1 MNIKRLYTF
10 FTETIIRRNEEEW
23 PNRGVR
29 MAVRLYKL
37 LYYMV
42 HGLLNHGTL
51 VRSAALT
58 YYTVMSLVPIVAV
71 VFAVVKGFGLADGL
85 IGSLYGLF
93 PQSPEVIDYLVTFA
107 ENALARTRGGVVA
120 VVALLM
126 LFWTIIQVFGSIENA
141 FNNIWEVKTTRS
153 IARQWSDY
161 LAILLIIPVLW
172 AVASAVGRYTD
183 ELLGVD
189 ESWYFTLLSKF
200 LSMLFIW
207 MMFTLFYLIIPNAK
221 VRFRSALTAGI
232 VAGTIF
238 LLFQWGYVYAQKAMT
253 SYNAIYG
260 SFAALPLFLIWIQIS
275 WEILLIG
282 GELSFTHQNI
292 ARFGEEHEWQHVSY
306 DHRRKVVLAT
316 QLLVVRHFR
325 QRGGA
330 MTREEILRELD
341 LPTRI
346 VNDALFQLT
355 AARQLIE
362 VHEGKDEVAAAYAPA
377 YDIAQMTLY
386 GVMQAVEQYGEH
398 ELELD
403 NSADAKRINEAMN
416 RLTTEALYSSK
427 NCKLIDLIEV

>member
-1 MNIKRLYTF
+1 MFKRLYTF
-10 FTETIIRRNEEEW
+10 FTVTLIRRREEEW
-23 PNRGVR
+23 PNRTVR
-29 MAVRLYKL
+29 MCVRLYKL

-42 HGLLNHGTL
+42 RGLLSHGTL

-58 YYTVMSLVPIVAV
+58 YYTIMSLVPIVAV

-85 IGSLYGLF
+85 VGSLYGLF
-93 PQSPEVIDYLVTFA
+93 PQTPEIIDYLVSFA

-120 VVALLM
+120 AVALVM
-126 LFWTIIQVFGSIENA
+126 LFWTIIQVFSSIENA

-172 AVASAVGRYTD
+172 AFASAVGRYTD

-200 LSMLFIW
+200 FSMLFIW
-207 MMFTLFYLIIPNAK
+207 VMFTLFYLIIPNAK
-221 VRFRSALTAGI
+221 VRLRSALTAGI
-232 VAGTIF
+232 AAGTVF

-282 GELSFTHQNI
+282 GELSFTYQNI
-292 ARFGEEHEWQHVSY
+292 ARFGEEHEWQHISY
-306 DHRRKVVLAT
+306 DQRRKAILAT

-330 MTREEILRELD
+330 MPREEIIRELD
-341 LPTRI
+341 LPTRV

-362 VHEGKDEVAAAYAPA
+362 VQEGKDEVAISYTPA

-398 ELELD
+398 ELELEG
-403 NSADAKRINEAMN
+403 SADALLIDEVLN
-416 RLTTEALYSSK
+416 RLTTEALYSKK
-427 NCKLIDLIEV
+427 NVKLIDLIQS